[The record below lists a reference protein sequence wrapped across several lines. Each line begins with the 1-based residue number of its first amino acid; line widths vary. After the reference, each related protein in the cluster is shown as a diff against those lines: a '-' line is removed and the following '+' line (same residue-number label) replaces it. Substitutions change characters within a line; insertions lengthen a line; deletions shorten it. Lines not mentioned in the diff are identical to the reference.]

1 MEVFTDR
8 NLHMK
13 MTGYKSR
20 EKKTE
25 KEWTSPEVIAL
36 FVIMMICMSASI
48 LSCIVSIRRIS
59 TENSQSDSMILAHM
73 VENDIESEFIKPI
86 VVTETMS
93 NDYSLKEYM
102 KKSGNASPE
111 VVETRVASYLDSIR
125 DGFDY
130 QMVYVICDR
139 SRAYYTYDGLCK
151 LLDVENDP
159 SDIWYQHF
167 LDSNRSYKLEV
178 DTDET
183 NQWALSVFVNQE
195 IIGENREF
203 LGVCGVGIEMKELQM
218 RLKWYEIKYNLKI
231 DLIDKN
237 GLIQV
242 DSDTARIQ
250 REYIELPYLSR
261 VGAEDFYY
269 ESAAG
274 SSRMT
279 KYLKDL
285 GWYLVVEDLNPEKIN
300 VFKITIMSIIIFVI
314 GLLLVVIVFAASF
327 MRERRAS
334 KELIERKKISITDEM
349 TGLLNRRAYEEDCI
363 RLLETGAVDRMTVIM
378 MDVNGLKT
386 VNDTYGHQAGDKL
399 LIGAAKCIQT
409 AMGEY
414 GNVYR
419 TGGDEFVALL
429 ECTKEQLDDLLRT
442 LEHIINRQKE
452 AYQCGFSISK
462 GIVVCGEHED
472 LTFGEMKE
480 LADKLMYEDK
490 DEYYRRT
497 GKKRRKA

>member
-1 MEVFTDR
+1 M
-8 NLHMK
+8 N
-13 MTGYKSR
+13 MTSFKSR

-25 KEWTSPEVIAL
+25 KEWTSAEVIAL
-36 FVIMMICMSASI
+36 FVIMTICMSASI
-48 LSCIVSIRRIS
+48 LSCVVSIRRIS
-59 TENSQSDSMILAHM
+59 TENSRSDSMILAHM
-73 VENDIESEFIKPI
+73 VENGIESEFIRPI
-86 VVTETMS
+86 VVAETMS

-102 KKSGNASPE
+102 KKSGNASPQ
-111 VVETRVASYLDSIR
+111 VVETRVASYLNSIK
-125 DGFDY
+125 DGFGY
-130 QMVYVICDR
+130 QMVYAVCDR

-151 LLDVENDP
+151 LIDVENDP
-159 SDIWYQHF
+159 NDIWYQHF
-167 LDSNRSYKLEV
+167 LDSNRSYMLEV

-250 REYIELPYLSR
+250 KEYIELPYLSQ

-269 ESAAG
+269 ESSSG
-274 SSRMT
+274 SGRMT

-300 VFKITIMSIIIFVI
+300 VLEITIMSIIIFVI
-314 GLLLVVIVFAASF
+314 GLLLVGIVFAASF
-327 MRERRAS
+327 MRERRTS
-334 KELIERKKISITDEM
+334 EELVERKKISITDAM
-349 TGLLNRRAYEEDCI
+349 TGLLNRRAYEEDCVQ
-363 RLLETGAVDRMTVIM
+363 LLEMGAVDHMTIIM

-386 VNDTYGHQAGDKL
+386 ANDTYGHQAGDEL
-399 LIGAAKCIQT
+399 IIGAAKCIQT
-409 AMGEY
+409 AIGEY
-414 GNVYR
+414 GKVYR

-429 ECTKEQLDDLLRT
+429 ECSREKLADILQMLDDLTARSKAHSQSELV
-442 LEHIINRQKE
+442 
-452 AYQCGFSISK
+452 ISK
-462 GIVVCGEHED
+462 GVVVCAEHGA
-472 LTFGEMKE
+472 LTFEEMKE
-480 LADKLMYEDK
+480 LADRRMYADK
-490 DEYYRRT
+490 DRYYRYI
-497 GKKRRKA
+497 GKKRR